1 MPDGFALELQK
12 GVRASLVAD
21 SSITNLVSTRV
32 YDEPPEGVTF
42 PYIRFGRIEPTTFDT
57 DGSVGADVGFTIEGY
72 SQATGRVEAT
82 QIAEAIRAA
91 LHRQEQ
97 SVSLTGY
104 TLTEIITENY
114 FIDRQTNERG
124 YIARVILSAML
135 TAG

>member
-12 GVRASLVAD
+12 AVRASLVAD

-32 YDEPPEGVTF
+32 FDEPPEGVTF
-42 PYIRFGRIEPTTFDT
+42 PYIRFGRIEPTTLDT
-57 DGSVGADVGFTIEGY
+57 DGSLGADVALTIEGY

>member
-12 GVRASLVAD
+12 AVRASLVAD

-32 YDEPPEGVTF
+32 FDEPPEGVTF
-42 PYIRFGRIEPTTFDT
+42 PYIRFGRIEPTTLDT
-57 DGSVGADVGFTIEGY
+57 DGSLGADVALTIEGY

-97 SVSLTGY
+97 SISLTGY